1 MTFARRNSLGQM
13 AMDNVGLVRQ
23 ICGRISRE
31 TDESK
36 IEQLLLLL
44 NAVILNDPEEVH
56 VRKEY
61 IRRKYA
67 IAFEA
72 SDL

>member
-1 MTFARRNSLGQM
+1 MTFARRNGLGQM
-13 AMDNVGLVRQ
+13 AMENVGLIRQ

-67 IAFEA
+67 IAFGVT
-72 SDL
+72 DI